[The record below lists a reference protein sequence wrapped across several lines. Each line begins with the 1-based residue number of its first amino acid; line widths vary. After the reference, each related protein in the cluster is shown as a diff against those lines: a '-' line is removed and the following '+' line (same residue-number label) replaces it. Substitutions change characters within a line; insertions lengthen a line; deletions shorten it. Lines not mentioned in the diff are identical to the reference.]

1 MKIKNFALAAALF
14 VSVASFAQK
23 DEVKS
28 ADKALKNG
36 NAEEAKSILE
46 KVESMIVNSDDA
58 LKAQYYFVLG
68 NSNLEL
74 AKAKKEETKNLLGA
88 ASAYNHLLE
97 VEKNSGKSK
106 YTSQA
111 QTNLTEVKQLL
122 RNDAVNDYNAKKY
135 KESAKKLYEVYN
147 LDKKDTTMLYY
158 AASTALSGQDYESAL
173 DYYKKL
179 KDINYSGKATNYYA
193 KNKISDQEETFVN
206 KVTRDQAVKLGSH
219 STPRDEK
226 IESKRGE
233 IAKNISLILIEK
245 GDVPAAKKAVSDARK
260 SNPNDVSLIMSEADL
275 YLKTNDYVTYKNL
288 ISEVLAKDP
297 NNADLY
303 YNLGV
308 ISSQS
313 KDKQAKIDAEGY
325 YLKTIQIDPKY
336 KNAYINLAVL
346 KLEGEKEIVEAI
358 NKLTTSPADSKKYT
372 ALKAKQQDIYKS
384 TIPFLEKAYDL
395 FPGDKDIKST
405 LLNMYN
411 ALDLTEKAKAL
422 KAK

>member
-14 VSVASFAQK
+14 ISVASFAQK

-28 ADKALKNG
+28 ADKALKSG

-46 KVESMIVNSDDA
+46 KVEYMIGNSDDA
-58 LKAQYYFVLG
+58 LKAQFYFVLG
-68 NSNLEL
+68 NSNFEL
-74 AKAKKEETKNLLGA
+74 AKAKKDETKNLLGA
-88 ASAYNHLLE
+88 AKAYNQLAE

-106 YTSQA
+106 YTSQSQA
-111 QTNLTEVKQLL
+111 NLAEVKKILTDSAIADSNSQ
-122 RNDAVNDYNAKKY
+122 RY
-135 KESAKKLYEVYN
+135 KESAIKLNEVYN
-147 LDKKDTTMLYY
+147 LDKKDTIFLYY
-158 AASTALSGQDYESAL
+158 AAGTALNAKDYDLAL

-179 KDINYSGKATNYYA
+179 KDVNYSGKMTNYYA
-193 KNKISDQEETFVN
+193 KSKLNDQEEKFAD
-206 KVTRDQAVKLGSH
+206 KATRDQSVRLGAH
-219 STPRDEK
+219 TQPRDEK
-226 IESKRGE
+226 VESKRGE

-260 SNPNDVSLIMSEADL
+260 SNPNDISLIMSEANL
-275 YLKTNDYVTYKNL
+275 YLQTNDYVTYKNL

-336 KNAYINLAVL
+336 KNAYINLSVL

-358 NKLTTSPADSKKYT
+358 NKLTTSAADSKKYE
-372 ALKAKQQDIYKS
+372 ALKAKKENIYKS
-384 TIPFLEKAYDL
+384 TIPYLEKAFEL
-395 FPGDKDIKST
+395 MPTDKDIKST

-411 ALDLTEKAKAL
+411 ALDMTEKAKAL